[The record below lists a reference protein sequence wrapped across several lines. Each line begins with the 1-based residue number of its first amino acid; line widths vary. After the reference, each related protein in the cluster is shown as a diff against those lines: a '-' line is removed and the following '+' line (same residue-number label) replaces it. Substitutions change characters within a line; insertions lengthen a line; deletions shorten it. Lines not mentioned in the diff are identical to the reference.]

1 MSKIAYFAEA
11 LRRRVDR
18 RWFNWRCRHVFDTPP
33 LRCDPQSKVM
43 IVSQLY
49 SPDVTMYLLA
59 AKSFARF
66 VVPQGFLIVDDGLT
80 AEERDVLRHHLG
92 QVSFVRS
99 AEVPAGT
106 CPRGGCWERLLSL
119 SAQNEAHYA
128 IQLDADTLTI
138 SPPREVLQCIA
149 EDRTFTLGTP
159 TGKHLVTAAEATA
172 YADQHVYDHVQ
183 SFTERA
189 LAKLPDA
196 AHVKYVRGCA
206 GFTGFARG
214 ELPRSGIE
222 HYAQSLAALI
232 GADRFAQWGSEQ
244 VTSNL
249 MAANAPNALVLP
261 VDTYPFW
268 APNLPVDRLSLIH
281 FFGTYRYLQGT
292 YLRLSLQVIEAL
304 YAQDRVAQGAVHR
317 ASP

>member
-1 MSKIAYFAEA
+1 MSKLAYFAET

-33 LRCDPQSKVM
+33 LRCDPQSKVVV
-43 IVSQLY
+43 VSQLY

-66 VVPQGFLIVDDGLT
+66 VTPSAFVIVDDGLT
-80 AEERDVLRHHLG
+80 PDERAVLGRHLD

-99 AEVPAGT
+99 ADVATGV
-106 CPRGGCWERLLSL
+106 CPRGGCWERLLTL
-119 SAQNEAHYA
+119 SAQNEAHYT

-159 TGKHLVTAAEATA
+159 TGRHLVTAAEATA
-172 YADQHVYDHVQ
+172 YADQHIYDHVQ
-183 SFTERA
+183 SHAERA
-189 LAKLPDA
+189 LANLPDA
-196 AHVKYVRGCA
+196 AHIKYVRGCA

-214 ELPRSGIE
+214 SLARSGIE
-222 HYAQSLAALI
+222 HFAQALAALI
-232 GADRFAQWGSEQ
+232 GKDRFAQWGSEQ

-249 MAANAPNALVLP
+249 MAANAPGALVLP

-292 YLRLSLQVIEAL
+292 YLRLSLQVIDSL
-304 YAQDRVAQGAVHR
+304 FGQSSTKQGAVQQV
-317 ASP
+317 SP